1 MEQSMGHTTNI
12 VTVLQR
18 ERGIS
23 LQEAVDLVGS
33 RWRELLEEFEK
44 AKKELQSFGED
55 IDSLIA

>member
-1 MEQSMGHTTNI
+1 MGHTTNI

-44 AKKELQSFGED
+44 AKKELLSFGED
-55 IDSLIA
+55 LDSLIA